1 MPHSKWCFFAA
12 VFGNVTNRET
22 AERLGGLVDLVITAV
37 TPYEPHTTEWNGFA
51 SGQEFGSI
59 NVRNPGADSINSV
72 TLKFEMHLRPLDGR
86 EGDHEPILIP
96 YTKFSLF
103 DLDEAD
109 GGSGRECVEARGYY
123 NYAHSDPLIVKTQL
137 TGKNTYDESTD
148 TNSGRKA
155 TRLRPVPASRLGPE
169 RLPPPF
175 QGNGALLGRGPDRT
189 TRRKQWTLIMS
200 RRADR

>member
-1 MPHSKWCFFAA
+1 M

-37 TPYEPHTTEWNGFA
+37 T
-51 SGQEFGSI
+51 
-59 NVRNPGADSINSV
+59 
-72 TLKFEMHLRPLDGR
+72 
-86 EGDHEPILIP
+86 P

-148 TNSGRKA
+148 TNSGKWCSSRKG
-155 TRLRPVPASRLGPE
+155 TGQDNPS
-169 RLPPPF
+169 
-175 QGNGALLGRGPDRT
+175 
-189 TRRKQWTLIMS
+189 KQWTLIMS